1 MSKSSRKSSN
11 DLLKTVGGIAL
22 ILIIYVVILRA
33 ALPPLY
39 QEVAQIEDWQD
50 QPSSTNGG
58 NGGGGNALS

>member
-22 ILIIYVVILRA
+22 ILIIFVVILRA
-33 ALPPLY
+33 ALTPLY

-50 QPSSTNGG
+50 QQSSAN
-58 NGGGGNALS
+58 

>member
-22 ILIIYVVILRA
+22 IFIVILRA

-50 QPSSTNGG
+50 QQSSAN
-58 NGGGGNALS
+58 